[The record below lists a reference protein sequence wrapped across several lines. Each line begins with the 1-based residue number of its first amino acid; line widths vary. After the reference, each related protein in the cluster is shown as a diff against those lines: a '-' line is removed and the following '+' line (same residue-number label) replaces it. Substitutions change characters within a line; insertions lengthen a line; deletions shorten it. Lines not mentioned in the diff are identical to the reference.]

1 MSDDVER
8 QLRRLMA
15 ETAHAP
21 ADDAFVERVS
31 DEVAR
36 RRWRRAAG
44 RSLVALAL
52 FLTALAAAPYLMDSA
67 GRVVRVS
74 ERLTI
79 PLTVALT
86 TPTGWVVSGLV
97 AIWTLLGAAGSTGR
111 RRRRAR

>member
-1 MSDDVER
+1 
-8 QLRRLMA
+8 MA
-15 ETAHAP
+15 ETAQAP
-21 ADDAFVERVS
+21 ADDGFVERVS

-36 RRWRRAAG
+36 HRWRQAAW

-86 TPTGWVVSGLV
+86 TPTGWAVSGLV
-97 AIWTLLGAAGSTGR
+97 AVWILLRAGVSAGR
-111 RRRRAR
+111 RRRRAH